1 MGIVLRQEPHL
12 VDMNVATV
20 AVIELDEDVVGLE
33 VGANDGAG
41 VEVAHLVAPVDSHS
55 PASLELGHSSGSNFQ
70 DLRKKGFMMFSKLKR
85 FITCQRVLF
94 SVRTSSWKE
103 DNFETNTC
111 DRTGDDAIIAI

>member
-1 MGIVLRQEPHL
+1 MVN
-12 VDMNVATV
+12 VDIATV
-20 AVIELDEDVVGLE
+20 AVIKLDEDVVGLK
-33 VGANDGAG
+33 VRADHDPG

-55 PASLELGHSSGSNFQ
+55 PASLELGHGSGSNFQ

-85 FITCQRVLF
+85 LITCQRVLF